1 MQSVDTMQELEALE
15 SRAARG
21 ESLTYGE
28 VGRMFEL
35 SERARFISRV
45 PEAPLSEYR
54 KLRAIWRDNIQRHNS
69 KQGVG

>member
-1 MQSVDTMQELEALE
+1 MDTIQELEALE
-15 SRAARG
+15 SKVLRG
-21 ESLTYGE
+21 GSLTEADRDRYH
-28 VGRMFEL
+28 EL
-35 SERARFISRV
+35 IERARFISRV